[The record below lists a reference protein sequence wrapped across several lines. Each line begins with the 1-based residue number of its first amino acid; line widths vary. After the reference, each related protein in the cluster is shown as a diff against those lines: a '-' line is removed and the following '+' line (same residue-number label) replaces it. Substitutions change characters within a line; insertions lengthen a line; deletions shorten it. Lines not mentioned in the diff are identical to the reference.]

1 MKSIGHTI
9 ELLPSSFSLW
19 LIDTLS
25 ITHVPK
31 HNHIQIYS
39 PASFVSLFPLPLF
52 ASLLIPLQS
61 SPFPTMQN
69 NSREQL
75 FKHTEKSEDLI
86 KGMQFSKLEK
96 NI

>member
-25 ITHVPK
+25 VTHVPK
-31 HNHIQIYS
+31 HNHIQTYS
-39 PASFVSLFPLPLF
+39 LVSFVSLFLLPLF

-75 FKHTEKSEDLI
+75 FKQTEKSEDLI
-86 KGMQFSKLEK
+86 KGM
-96 NI
+96 